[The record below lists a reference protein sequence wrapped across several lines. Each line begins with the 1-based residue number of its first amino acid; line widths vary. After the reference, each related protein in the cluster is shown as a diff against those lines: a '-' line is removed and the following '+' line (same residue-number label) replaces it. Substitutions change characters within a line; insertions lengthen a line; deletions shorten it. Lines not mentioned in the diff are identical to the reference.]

1 METDDEAGGE
11 GETLAE
17 APRKEEPKG
26 RGQREDRQT
35 EGEGGEQRRDWR
47 QVGARR
53 KGHMAIVGGGG
64 VTHPH
69 IHTHPSHPPVNREEG
84 LGSVAQRWCL

>member
-1 METDDEAGGE
+1 MSRAGVGSPAMHQDLWGGSGMETDDEAGGE

-35 EGEGGEQRRDWR
+35 EGEGESR
-47 QVGARR
+47 
-53 KGHMAIVGGGG
+53 GGTGDRWEHGG
-64 VTHPH
+64 RGTW
-69 IHTHPSHPPVNREEG
+69 
-84 LGSVAQRWCL
+84 L